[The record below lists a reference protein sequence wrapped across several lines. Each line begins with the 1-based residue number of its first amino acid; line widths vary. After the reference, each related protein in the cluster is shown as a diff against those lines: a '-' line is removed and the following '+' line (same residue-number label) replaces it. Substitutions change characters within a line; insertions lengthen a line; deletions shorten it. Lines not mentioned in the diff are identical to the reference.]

1 MIQEEAEIKVGQAWH
16 QHSGQLQSPISLV
29 QVKQA
34 QQCHEEIHKKDSFLK
49 IFKLFSTFPI
59 DKLTYMSYIFLKAQY
74 HSLFILTSLH
84 MYYR

>member
-16 QHSGQLQSPISLV
+16 QHSGQLQSPFSLV

-34 QQCHEEIHKKDSFLK
+34 QQCHEEIHKRIAFFK

-59 DKLTYMSYIFLKAQY
+59 DKLTYMRDTFSLK
-74 HSLFILTSLH
+74 HSITASSS
-84 MYYR
+84 

>member
-49 IFKLFSTFPI
+49 SFKLFSTFHI
-59 DKLTYMSYIFLKAQY
+59 DKLTYMRVTF
-74 HSLFILTSLH
+74 SLNRSITACSS
-84 MYYR
+84 